1 MLTNASAFRRTAA
14 GVSLLLAPLCLLLGM
29 ITDPSEPGVTD
40 PLVYADNPAAVGVS
54 ATLLHYSW
62 VLFVPGVIGLV
73 HLVRRK
79 GVVLANLA
87 GAVTVIGLINF
98 SSLMISDFFDIVLF
112 QALPVEQAEKIM
124 QDAAQP
130 AMIAA
135 WQLPGMIGSF
145 LGLVLVAVA
154 YAWGGRAGWW
164 FPVAVLAGI
173 VIWLVGASQWNLVL
187 GLGGPVILLVAFGYA
202 GVRMIRMT
210 DAEWAGAEPA
220 AVTPNAARA

>member
-54 ATLLHYSW
+54 ATLLHYCW

-187 GLGGPVILLVAFGYA
+187 GLGGPVILLVVFGYA

-210 DAEWAGAEPA
+210 DAEWAGEQPA
-220 AVTPNAARA
+220 AVTPSAARA